1 MDDDADDEVDDEVDD
16 EMDDEMEKE
25 VAGLIC
31 RPALY
36 SHAGRF
42 LPQASYLGIKT
53 SDIKILLITLRSC

>member
-1 MDDDADDEVDDEVDD
+1 MDDEVDD

-42 LPQASYLGIKT
+42 SPQASYPGIKT
-53 SDIKILLITLRSC
+53 SDIKNPLITLGSC

>member
-1 MDDDADDEVDDEVDD
+1 MDDEVEDEVDDEV
-16 EMDDEMEKE
+16 EKE

-42 LPQASYLGIKT
+42 SPQASYPGIKT
-53 SDIKILLITLRSC
+53 SDIKILLITLGSC

>member
-1 MDDDADDEVDDEVDD
+1 MDDEVEDEVED
-16 EMDDEMEKE
+16 E

-42 LPQASYLGIKT
+42 SPQASYPGIKT
-53 SDIKILLITLRSC
+53 SDIKNPLITLGSC